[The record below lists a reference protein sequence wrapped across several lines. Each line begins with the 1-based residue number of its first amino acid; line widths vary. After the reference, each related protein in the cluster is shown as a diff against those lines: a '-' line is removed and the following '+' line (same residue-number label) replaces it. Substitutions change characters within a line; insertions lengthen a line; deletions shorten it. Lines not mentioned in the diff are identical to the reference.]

1 MILYLKSI
9 LMHIRCDLEYKASFI
24 LTVIASALGSLL
36 TFLGTLILLKGFGS
50 VDGWTINE
58 VILTTGIAIF
68 GHVATEMFGRGLDQ
82 FHNQVK
88 NGLLDRLL
96 TRPRNITLQVLCS
109 EFSFSKVG
117 RLIEGAIILIYGII
131 MVDVNWNLYKIFVLL
146 LMIVG
151 ANVLFFSILLLKA
164 SFSFWTIEGMEF
176 MNIISDGG
184 RELSSYPISIYQKW
198 FANIFTY
205 IIPFGCV
212 NYFPLLYL
220 LDKGNV
226 PFWYGLTPLT
236 TFIFLE
242 ISFAVWNAGLKQY
255 ASTGS

>member
-50 VDGWTINE
+50 VDEWTINE

-117 RLIEGAIILIYGII
+117 RLIEGAIILIYGIV
-131 MVDVNWNLYKIFVLL
+131 MVDVNWSLYKIFVLL

-226 PFWYGLTPLT
+226 PFWYGLTPLA
-236 TFIFLE
+236 TFIFLG